1 MDNCLLRNIV
11 ILARHG
17 ARTPT
22 NSNTIL
28 HKKIYKNWNNHRGKL
43 TKIGEQQSEILGE
56 NLAKKYLRYGFK
68 PDVIYADSSNTQRT
82 KESLKYFIKGW
93 EIIYKN
99 RKKYYLINNKGKEP
113 FLKLKYRV
121 SSLNN
126 SKDQTR
132 IKHHFSNQDIDNM
145 INNIKN
151 KINKN
156 CNLDININYKNAPYI
171 FTKIYNSIELNKASN
186 NHSPI
191 IDVNDKKN
199 ILRYF
204 AKATFNNKYTKNK
217 SLKVIGS
224 TPKIIYNQLFKKK
237 RNATFLFS
245 HDNTIAAYLTYL
257 GIYDWPITNFN
268 GYISFEL
275 WENKITDKEYITISY
290 NPEPF
295 LKTNKKFYNNTKYI
309 NLPAVGKHS
318 YYHNISSLSPKP
330 IRKKVFINR
339 YNRY

>member
-17 ARTPT
+17 AHNRLIQIQFYT
-22 NSNTIL
+22 
-28 HKKIYKNWNNHRGKL
+28 KKYIKIGIIIEEKL
-43 TKIGEQQSEILGE
+43 TKIGEQQSEIYRE
-56 NLAKKYLRYGFK
+56 KLAKKYLRYGFK

-82 KESLKYFIKGW
+82 KESLKFFIKGW

-121 SSLNN
+121 SSLNY
-126 SKDQTR
+126 SKEQTR
-132 IKHHFSNQDIDNM
+132 IKHHFSNKDIDNM

-151 KINKN
+151 KINKK

-237 RNATFLFS
+237 ECHF
-245 HDNTIAAYLTYL
+245 
-257 GIYDWPITNFN
+257 
-268 GYISFEL
+268 
-275 WENKITDKEYITISY
+275 
-290 NPEPF
+290 
-295 LKTNKKFYNNTKYI
+295 
-309 NLPAVGKHS
+309 
-318 YYHNISSLSPKP
+318 
-330 IRKKVFINR
+330 FIFT
-339 YNRY
+339 